1 MYPGGTRELSGLPT
15 RGLVLLK
22 VIILSQFPQYWK
34 CLHVFEGIWK
44 KCWDSIKQACKRER
58 KNVLLQLV
66 PKDLNMF
73 SSTGIG
79 FSYYADRHQ
88 HCDSEFQS
96 ERIPVQYA
104 MDCSQVILQG
114 FSTN

>member
-1 MYPGGTRELSGLPT
+1 MY
-15 RGLVLLK
+15 
-22 VIILSQFPQYWK
+22 
-34 CLHVFEGIWK
+34 FEGMWK
-44 KCWDSIKQACKRER
+44 KCRDSIKQACKRER

-66 PKDLNMF
+66 PKVLNVF

-79 FSYYADRHQ
+79 FSYYADRHR
-88 HCDSEFQS
+88 HRDSEFQS